1 MAATTPRPRRRRKTR
16 KERPRERLQPMQLVY
31 FQGAGPNFGD
41 DLNAELWPS
50 QSLRGSLRGRTINRV
65 DDLAR
70 FRAANTRAA
79 HVLAL

>member
-1 MAATTPRPRRRRKTR
+1 
-16 KERPRERLQPMQLVY
+16 MQLRY

-50 QSLRGSLRGRTINRV
+50 QSLRGSLRDRMMNRL

-70 FRAANTRAA
+70 FHTANIRAA
-79 HVLAL
+79 HAPAL